1 MNIYETWDK
10 QIIYKVNKNFALGDK
25 ISIIMKLTTN
35 TFQTIWVYVISTDS
49 ATCSNF
55 VGLLGASSI
64 TSLGGDSG
72 KELLVYFLV
81 FFSILETTTT
91 DLKSLRFDVG
101 SK

>member
-1 MNIYETWDK
+1 
-10 QIIYKVNKNFALGDK
+10 
-25 ISIIMKLTTN
+25 MKLTIN
-35 TFQTIWVYVISTDS
+35 TFQTIWVYIVSTDS

-55 VGLLGASSI
+55 VDLLGASSI

-72 KELLVYFLV
+72 KELSVHSLV

-91 DLKSLRFDVG
+91 NLKSLRFDAG